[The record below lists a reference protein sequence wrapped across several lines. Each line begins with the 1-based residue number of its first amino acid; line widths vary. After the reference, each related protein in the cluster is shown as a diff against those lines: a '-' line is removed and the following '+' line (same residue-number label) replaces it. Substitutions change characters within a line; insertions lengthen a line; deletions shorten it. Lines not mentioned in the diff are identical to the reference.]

1 MSSFIA
7 AAMPTAPQQL
17 DLTAIDVAFA
27 ASLASAMGALF
38 ILCNWLCNP
47 LARRLFFL
55 RLIVFLSIAN
65 LLSSVSYIMSFVE
78 WRIMHRGGADDR
90 FSRAWC
96 LTQALLM
103 VVFENASI
111 LWTVA
116 IALALH
122 QQVVRRDAAE
132 RHERYYHLVAWGVP
146 IVAATALMLT
156 GRLGPA
162 DEPREAWCWIA
173 SNSGPVGN
181 RTLALGQLAGVAA
194 GQGGGS
200 RRAVPF
206 VGGGGSDTRYV
217 QLLVFYLPLFMA
229 FCFNLG
235 TYVRVGRAFKR
246 MARDGAVERS
256 KERMI
261 QLRLRLYLLVFLLV
275 WTVPLVHR
283 TLQLIGCR
291 WCDPEWLRILHT
303 ATQCSLGWL
312 NTLVYGCNEATLR
325 PYRDAISNLSCN
337 LLSGLQLAGGGS
349 RRGAAGRQYG
359 GTFSGSLATAPML
372 AAEGGSCTGGGAVDS
387 HARLPSSM
395 LVDPARSE
403 ATLVGAAPPLERLG
417 GASPAASGSMAS
429 PTMG

>member
-1 MSSFIA
+1 MRTRGSPARNAGVKLLAVSIAAMSSFIGA
-7 AAMPTAPQQL
+7 AAPPARQAL

-27 ASLASAMGALF
+27 ASLASALGALF

-47 LARRLFFL
+47 PARRLFFL
-55 RLIVFLSIAN
+55 RLIAYLSVAN
-65 LLSSVSYIMSFVE
+65 LLSSASYLMSFVE
-78 WRIMHRGGADDR
+78 WRALHRGGADDAL
-90 FSRAWC
+90 SRAWC
-96 LTQALLM
+96 LAQALLM
-103 VVFENASI
+103 VTFENASV

-122 QQVVRRDAAE
+122 AQVVRRDSAE
-132 RHERYYHLVAWGVP
+132 RHEARYHAVAWGAP
-146 IVAATALMLT
+146 AAAAAALALT

-173 SNSGPVGN
+173 SNSGP
-181 RTLALGQLAGVAA
+181 RTNGTAAAERLAGAAA
-194 GQGGGS
+194 GRGGGWG
-200 RRAVPF
+200 AAPF
-206 VGGGGSDTRYV
+206 VVGGGADTRYL
-217 QLLVFYLPLFMA
+217 QLLVFYLPLLAA

-235 TYVRVGRAFKR
+235 AYVRVGRAFGR
-246 MARDGAVERS
+246 MAREGAVERS

-283 TLQLIGCR
+283 TLQLIGCS

-312 NTLVYGCNEATLR
+312 NMLVYGCNEATLR
-325 PYRDAISNLSCN
+325 PYRDALAQLSCN
-337 LLSGLQLAGGGS
+337 LLSGLQLAGGS

-372 AAEGGSCTGGGAVDS
+372 ATEGGSCASVAADS
-387 HARLPSSM
+387 HTRGLPSSM
-395 LVDPARSE
+395 
-403 ATLVGAAPPLERLG
+403 APH
-417 GASPAASGSMAS
+417 SGVCV
-429 PTMG
+429 PVLD